1 LRAMPHRTLGERL
14 RAARKHAKLTLA
26 AIAEALAREVASKT
40 FTPQAV
46 QQWEK
51 DRTEP
56 DHATLIAFARLTGVN
71 AHWLLT
77 GISVD
82 QVSGDDGEFGTAVRG
97 GRVVPKISL
106 LEAIT
111 LVPSYKTTEYVHT
124 HFDCSDKAFVID
136 VFDAR
141 NAPEYL
147 PDVHRVVIDPEIE
160 PQPGDMVLA
169 RIDGAPVFGKYTR
182 ARGGIVEIHA
192 LNEDWEPRRVDVD
205 NGDRVIGVMTE
216 HAKPRRR

>member
-14 RAARKHAKLTLA
+14 HAARKHAKLTLA
-26 AIAEALAREVASKT
+26 AVAEALTREVAGKT

-77 GISVD
+77 GISAN
-82 QVSGDDGEFGTAVRG
+82 QVAGDGGEFGTAVRG

-111 LVPSYKTTEYVHT
+111 LAPSYKTAEYVHT
-124 HFDCSDKAFVID
+124 HFDCSDKAF
-136 VFDAR
+136 
-141 NAPEYL
+141 
-147 PDVHRVVIDPEIE
+147 VIDPEIE

-192 LNEDWEPRRVDVD
+192 LNEDWEPRRVDGD
-205 NGDRVIGVMTE
+205 NADRIIGVMTE